1 MDKVCFAIMS
11 LSGFTDSF
19 PPSPL
24 AVFAANLLLLLQ
36 LRCGLADRQRF
47 LGLCA
52 VADCRGRERDLCENR
67 VEHFSSL
74 AEHSESLER
83 SVRLPRLDPFTSS
96 AVVKATGERNG
107 VKVGGVT
114 AATDSNTSSAPPA
127 SHVCPSIGSSPVY
140 C

>member
-19 PPSPL
+19 PLSPL
-24 AVFAANLLLLLQ
+24 PVSAAVLLLLLQ

-67 VEHFSSL
+67 VEHFNSL
-74 AEHSESLER
+74 VEHSESLER
-83 SVRLPRLDPFTSS
+83 SAQLPRFDPFTSL
-96 AVVKATGERNG
+96 AVVKATGQRNG
-107 VKVGGVT
+107 VKLGGVT
-114 AATDSNTSSAPPA
+114 DSNISSAPPT
-127 SHVCPSIGSSPVY
+127 SHLCPSIGSSPVY

>member
-24 AVFAANLLLLLQ
+24 PVFAAVLLLLLQ

-52 VADCRGRERDLCENR
+52 VADCRGRERDLCEIR

-74 AEHSESLER
+74 VERSESLER
-83 SVRLPRLDPFTSS
+83 SARLPRLDPFTSS

-114 AATDSNTSSAPPA
+114 DSNTSSAPPA
-127 SHVCPSIGSSPVY
+127 SRVCPSIGSSPVY